1 MVLELLLHCG
11 STSWVGAKCPATL
24 QQASS
29 STEDHKNR
37 LLLFIQGWWYNLK
50 PPRWLW
56 RTSAAAILGG
66 QAIWRIVTGKAHFRN
81 TIDQL
86 KLVGP
91 NSLGVSMLTSS
102 FVGMV
107 FTIQFVREFAKLG
120 LTRSVGGVLALALSR
135 ELTPVITCIILA
147 GRVGSAFAA
156 ELGTMQVSE
165 QVDSL
170 RVLGSDPVN
179 YLVAPRVLAC
189 MLAGPALNI
198 FCFVIGLG
206 ASVVLAN
213 TVYGI
218 HPRIILD
225 SAARAVTSWDL
236 ITSMIKAWVFG
247 VIIAVVS
254 CSWGFT
260 TTGGAKGVGEST
272 TSAVVISLVLIF
284 VADFAL
290 SFLFFQGQGDAL
302 RQCM

>member
-1 MVLELLLHCG
+1 MLLCLSKCVYSVATALHG
-11 STSWVGAKCPATL
+11 P
-24 QQASS
+24 SS
-29 STEDHKNR
+29 STGSEAQQNKFIA
-37 LLLFIQGWWYNLK
+37 LLQTWWQTLA

-56 RTSAAAILGG
+56 RTSAACILGG
-66 QAIWRIVTGKAHFRN
+66 QAIWRIATGKAHFRN
-81 TIDQL
+81 TIEQL

-91 NSLGVSMLTSS
+91 NSLGVAMLTSS

-120 LTRSVGGVLALALSR
+120 LTRSVGGVLGLALSR

-206 ASVVLAN
+206 ASVVLAQ

-218 HPRIILD
+218 HPRVIVD
-225 SAARAVTSWDL
+225 SAAHAITAWDL
-236 ITSMIKAWVFG
+236 ITSIIKAWVFG
-247 VIIAVVS
+247 VIISVVS

-284 VADFAL
+284 IADFAL

-302 RQCM
+302 RQCSGSS